1 MKSITML
8 RAFTTA
14 AVAVVAVAT
23 VGCATLQMDV
33 PDRFLV
39 IEEEGDSLKAMTPE
53 ESKIW
58 VRDFDDDTFG
68 SLTFWRD
75 AVKGDLLKGRGYTLI
90 EESSVKDG
98 LGNEGIALVVETT
111 LSGRPV
117 KELLAV
123 FIVPGWFSN
132 TIRVAEFVADKAAFD
147 GEVAGVK
154 TALSTLR

>member
-1 MKSITML
+1 MNSITMF
-8 RAFTTA
+8 RALTA
-14 AVAVVAVAT
+14 AAVIVVNT
-23 VGCATLQMDV
+23 GCATLQMDV

-90 EESSVKDG
+90 EETAVKDG
-98 LGNEGIALVVETT
+98 LGNDGIALVVETS

-147 GEVAGVK
+147 TEVAAVK
-154 TALSTLR
+154 SSLSSLR

>member
-1 MKSITML
+1 MNNITMVRML
-8 RAFTTA
+8 TA
-14 AVAVVAVAT
+14 AVLVVAAVGGT
-23 VGCATLQMDV
+23 GCATLQMDV

-90 EESSVKDG
+90 EETNVKDG
-98 LGNEGIALVVETT
+98 LGNDGIALVVETT

-147 GEVAGVK
+147 SEVAGVK
-154 TALSTLR
+154 TSLSTLR